1 MIPLSFTWNHKGHS
15 VAFLQQLFSSTTL
28 VSVVTSLFASA
39 LFWKYLRSRE
49 KRIAAQINGVEYQ
62 QELLDGISKGYQN
75 LIRYAF
81 RRLAIG
87 LCVVCVAI
95 GMLLIV
101 HSLPWDLTPSFYRG
115 IYAISGVFLIASA
128 VTFYEVYKNILSL
141 NNLDKVNDQLNE
153 KKEKIKNK
161 M

>member
-1 MIPLSFTWNHKGHS
+1 M
-15 VAFLQQLFSSTTL
+15 AFLQQLFSSNTL
-28 VSVVTSLFASA
+28 VAVVTSLFASA

-49 KRIAAQINGVEYQ
+49 KRIAAQIDGIEYQ
-62 QELLDGISKGYQN
+62 RELLDGISKGYQN

-81 RRLAIG
+81 RRFAIG

-101 HSLPWDLTPSFYRG
+101 HSLPFNLTPSFYKC
-115 IYAISGVFLIASA
+115 IYAISGVSLIASA

-141 NNLDKVNDQLNE
+141 NNLDEVNDQLND
-153 KKEKIKNK
+153 KKEKFKNK